1 MNVNDICKD
10 ILRMDS
16 LAELSTLSK
25 QVNMAIKMRYNEL
38 QRRKAVSFGVGSRV
52 EFTDK
57 LGNVVTGRILKINPK
72 TVQVQA
78 DRTMVTWRVTPSLLR
93 DATSEAA

>member
-1 MNVNDICKD
+1 MNANDICRD

-16 LAELSTLSK
+16 LTELSALSK
-25 QVNMAIKMRYNEL
+25 QINSAIKLRYNEL
-38 QRRKAVSFGVGSRV
+38 LRRKAASFGVGTRV

-72 TVQVQA
+72 TVQVRA
-78 DRTMVTWRVTPSLLR
+78 DRTMTTWRVTPSLLR
-93 DATSEAA
+93 PATSAAA

>member
-1 MNVNDICKD
+1 MDVSNLCRD

-16 LAELSTLSK
+16 LTELSALSK
-25 QVNMAIKMRYNEL
+25 QVNAAIKMRYNEL

-72 TVQVQA
+72 TVQVRS

-93 DATSEAA
+93 AAKSEAA